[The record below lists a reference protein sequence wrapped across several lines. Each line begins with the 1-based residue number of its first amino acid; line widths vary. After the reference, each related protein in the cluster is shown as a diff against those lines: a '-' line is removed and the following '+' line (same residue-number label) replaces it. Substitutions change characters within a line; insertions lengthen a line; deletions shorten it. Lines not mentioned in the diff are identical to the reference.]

1 METSMADLDTLISS
15 AQGGRL
21 IENLAQ
27 RFGLS
32 NAEVESAV
40 KALAPALSFGLDK
53 AVESPEGLGK
63 VVACLCAAQD
73 CCAHEHAEAALADD
87 AVARGN
93 NAVVSLFGSQD
104 NTSQI
109 LQAAARQSGV
119 SVDVLS
125 QLLPII
131 ASVLLGGLNKS
142 VNAQGLGGILGQLA
156 SSGALSQ
163 ILGQVLGGGAPGQGG
178 GGAGGGLGG
187 GLGGGGL
194 GDLLGQVLAGGQ
206 PPRPAPRSE
215 PAGGRGGDAGGLL
228 GNILGGLLGGGRQSR
243 GGAPDDPLAGARGPG
258 GGRDPLDTAA
268 ASGGLDQ
275 ASVQQAIDRIRES
288 LQIGRGGPAAPTAE
302 GGGQT
307 ELEKLLGQLLGGRRA

>member
-1 METSMADLDTLISS
+1 MADLDTLISS
-15 AQGGRL
+15 AQGGQL

-32 NAEVESAV
+32 NAQVESAV

-63 VVACLCAAQD
+63 VVACLSAARD
-73 CCAHEHAEAALADD
+73 CCAHEHADAALADD
-87 AVARGN
+87 SVARGN

-119 SVDVLS
+119 SVDILS

-131 ASVLLGGLNKS
+131 ASVLLGGLNKT
-142 VNAQGLGGILGQLA
+142 VNEQGLGGILGQLA
-156 SSGALSQ
+156 GSGALGQ
-163 ILGQVLGGGAPGQGG
+163 ILGQVLGGGAAGQGG
-178 GGAGGGLGG
+178 GAA
-187 GLGGGGL
+187 GGGL
-194 GDLLGQVLAGGQ
+194 GDLLGQVLGGGQ
-206 PPRPAPRSE
+206 PPRPAPRGES
-215 PAGGRGGDAGGLL
+215 AGGRGGEAGGLL
-228 GNILGGLLGGGRQSR
+228 GSILGGLLGGGRQSR
-243 GGAPDDPLAGARGPG
+243 GGASDDPLTGARGPAG

-275 ASVQQAIDRIRES
+275 ASVQEAIDRIRES
-288 LQIGRGGPAAPTAE
+288 LQIGRGGPATPTTQ

-307 ELEKLLGQLLGGRRA
+307 ELEKLLGQLLGGRKG

>member
-1 METSMADLDTLISS
+1 MADLDTLLSS

-21 IENLAQ
+21 IENLAE

-104 NTSQI
+104 NTTQI

-119 SVDVLS
+119 SADILS

-142 VNAQGLGGILGQLA
+142 VNAEGLGGILGQLA

-178 GGAGGGLGG
+178 GGS
-187 GLGGGGL
+187 GGGL

-215 PAGGRGGDAGGLL
+215 PAGGRGGEAGGLL
-228 GNILGGLLGGGRQSR
+228 GSILGGLLGGGRQSR

-258 GGRDPLDTAA
+258 GGRDPLDTAS
-268 ASGGLDQ
+268 ASGGLDH

-288 LQIGRGGPAAPTAE
+288 LQIGRGGPAGQTA
-302 GGGQT
+302 GSGGQT